1 MGHKILVVDDFGEFR
16 ELLADILRRR
26 GYQVSCATNGFDA
39 IELCD
44 RERPDLLIA
53 ELDLPEYDGNDLCRQ
68 IRASFSVPVLA
79 LTARSLGQ
87 RSKALE
93 AGACAVLPK
102 PFELTVFMDLVGSLV
117 QANRK
122 PLVASP
128 VLGFHDLDRG

>member
-1 MGHKILVVDDFGEFR
+1 MVHRILVVDDFREFR

-26 GYQVSCATNGFDA
+26 GYQVSCAANGFDA

-53 ELDLPEYDGNDLCRQ
+53 ELDLPDYDGNELCRQ

-102 PFELTVFMDLVGSLV
+102 PFDLAEFMLLVGSLEKT
-117 QANRK
+117 NGN
-122 PLVASP
+122 PLFASP
-128 VLGFHDLDRG
+128 V

>member
-1 MGHKILVVDDFGEFR
+1 MGHKILVVDDFRELR

-26 GYQVSCATNGFDA
+26 GYQVFCAANTFDA

-53 ELDLPEYDGNDLCRQ
+53 ELDLPDFAGNEMCRQ
-68 IRASFSVPVLA
+68 IRASSSVPVLA
-79 LTARSLGQ
+79 LTARSLGP

-102 PFELTVFMDLVGSLV
+102 PFELTAFMDLVWSLV
-117 QANRK
+117 QANRN
-122 PLVASP
+122 PLAASP
-128 VLGFHDLDRG
+128 VQGFNDLDGA